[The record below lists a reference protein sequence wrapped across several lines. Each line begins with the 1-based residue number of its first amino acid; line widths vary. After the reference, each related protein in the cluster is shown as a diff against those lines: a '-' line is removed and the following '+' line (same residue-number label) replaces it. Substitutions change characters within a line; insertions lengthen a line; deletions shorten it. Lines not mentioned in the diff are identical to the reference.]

1 MVGFSDRVRNRVAGP
16 IRGDVTEANT
26 FAVTA
31 VHAGSIA
38 DAAGVKAGMLYRPT
52 KPAALSPLA
61 LPERGKTGDIKSR
74 FVDFGANEE
83 IEITTDGFPFGMELA
98 KSPSALARDVVG
110 NVFDIDALADLVH
123 GGDRDGI
130 GRFVAEVA
138 RVQSGKNRGLGDVVK
153 GWFGKGGAAESGVDM
168 DPNSYM
174 GLTPHVKLVGA
185 FWLAAHR
192 NARGARLLL
201 RAWEDWGVAGS
212 GSAYL
217 SLYHLARALVRETE
231 GGAGSDIKAELI
243 DAHGHAE
250 ESALVAAFWRERQ
263 NAPLPQRQTL
273 EGQRFARR
281 YRLAAFD
288 PLEASGGAGANF
300 VSLTEGLEQLS
311 PEQRLLVIAL
321 GPYRANGFYSRILY
335 RLQELQ
341 PVIGPFYPIVHAV
354 TSYEA
359 GNRHNPEWLVGE
371 ILARKR
377 GMNISILHDP
387 DGSVCRSLNVKRSPH
402 AFIIDRDEI
411 VRYDGFLPDEGGFWR
426 GLAD

>member
-1 MVGFSDRVRNRVAGP
+1 MAGFVERVLNRSAGP
-16 IRGDVTEANT
+16 IRGEVTEANT
-26 FAVTA
+26 LAVTA

-38 DAAGVKAGMLYRPT
+38 DAAEIKAGMLYRPT
-52 KPAALSPLA
+52 KPSALSPLA
-61 LPERGKTGDIKSR
+61 LPERGKTGEIKSR

-83 IEITTDGFPFGMELA
+83 IEVTTAGFPFGMELA
-98 KSPSALARDVVG
+98 KSPAALAKDVVG
-110 NVFDIDALADLVH
+110 NMFDIDALADLVH
-123 GGDRDGI
+123 GGDKDAI
-130 GRFVAEVA
+130 GRFVSEVA

-153 GWFGKGGAAESGVDM
+153 GWFAKGGAAQSGVEL

-192 NARGARLLL
+192 NAAGARQLL
-201 RAWEDWGVAGS
+201 RAWEEWGVAGS

-231 GGAGSDIKAELI
+231 GGAGGDIKAELI
-243 DAHGHAE
+243 DAYGHAE

-263 NAPLPQRQTL
+263 DAPLPHRQTL
-273 EGQRFARR
+273 HGQVFPRP

-288 PLEASGGAGANF
+288 PLESSGGAGANF
-300 VSLTEGLEQLS
+300 VSLAESLEQLS

-341 PVIGPFYPIVHAV
+341 PVLGALFPAVHV
-354 TSYEA
+354 ITSYEA
-359 GNRHNPEWLVGE
+359 GNRHNPEWLAGE

-377 GMNISILHDP
+377 GMVISILHDAE
-387 DGSVCRSLNVKRSPH
+387 GGVGRGLQVKRSPH
-402 AFIIDRDEI
+402 AFIIDREQI
-411 VRYDGFLPDEGGFWR
+411 VRYDGFLPDEGGFWQ
-426 GLAD
+426 GLAS